1 MTGGTIIETVIKSKN
16 GLKDLKEKRD
26 SPSSRSLR
34 EILQQGAGTSG
45 APLRGPAAPSKP
57 AVEIAA
63 KDTDEPVV
71 RNLSEEKSETI
82 LLGVSSNDILLQGT
96 STSSIPTAE
105 GLRHIVSG
113 VGELILTKK
122 VLSGCSRQK
131 LKKARAKSSEA
142 GTVGIQQ
149 SRYAGASKQGE
160 HPPKSLRDHGRRAVP
175 LQKRQEHQKCPGT
188 PRDLVL
194 TWRLRPT

>member
-1 MTGGTIIETVIKSKN
+1 MENVIKSKN
-16 GLKDLKEKRD
+16 GLKVQKEKTD
-26 SPSSRSLR
+26 SPSNISHL

-45 APLRGPAAPSKP
+45 APLRGLADPSKH

-82 LLGVSSNDILLQGT
+82 LLGVSRNDILLQGT

-113 VGELILTKK
+113 VGELLLTKK
-122 VLSGCSRQK
+122 ALAGCSRQK

-149 SRYAGASKQGE
+149 SRYAGPSKQGE
-160 HPPKSLRDHGRRAVP
+160 PPPKTLRDHGRRAVP
-175 LQKRQEHQKCPGT
+175 LQKRQGHQKCPGT
-188 PRDLVL
+188 PKYLVL
-194 TWRLRPT
+194 TRRL